1 MDQKKY
7 TLTWHTY
14 PDHLMGMMREMMTS
28 DIFAD
33 VTLVCDDKKSIRA
46 HRNILSACSPV
57 FKDILQ
63 MHTQS
68 NHPVIYM
75 RGVQHSEMESILQFM
90 YVGEVRLYE
99 ERTNEFMCM
108 MKDLEINSDDT
119 VESNNAM
126 QQTETDQKISLS
138 ENHTLDKE
146 DNKEDIVGSN
156 NAMQQ
161 STEAGKEFSCKPK
174 FQCQQCDK
182 TYSDRSNLRQHNMSK
197 HDGVKYACNQCDQQ
211 FTAQSI
217 LTLHIKS
224 KHEGVKYTCKQCNQR
239 FAHPRG
245 LTKHIQ
251 SAHEGV
257 RYACNQCDKQFTTQQ
272 HLTRHIQSIHEG
284 VKFACN
290 QCDYQGSKDALTFH
304 LKKRHSVTK

>member
-14 PDHLMGMMREMMTS
+14 PDHLRGMMREMMTS
-28 DIFAD
+28 GDFAD

-90 YVGEVRLYE
+90 YVGEARLYE

-138 ENHTLDKE
+138 ENHTVDEE
-146 DNKEDIVGSN
+146 DNKEVIVGSN

-161 STEAGKEFSCKPK
+161 STEAGRKFSCKPK

-211 FTAQSI
+211 FFKQRSLKTHIQSQ
-217 LTLHIKS
+217 HD
-224 KHEGVKYTCKQCNQR
+224 GVKY
-239 FAHPRG
+239 
-245 LTKHIQ
+245 
-251 SAHEGV
+251 
-257 RYACNQCDKQFTTQQ
+257 
-272 HLTRHIQSIHEG
+272 
-284 VKFACN
+284 ACN
-290 QCDYQGSKDALTFH
+290 QCDYQATLQRNLT
-304 LKKRHSVTK
+304 RHIQNIHEGVKYACNQCDYLAKIQSNLTAELTSAQPS